1 MEVHGRQEREI
12 GMAQTVAL
20 YSVKGGVGKT
30 ASAVNLAALS
40 AAAGR
45 NVLVW
50 DLDPQSA
57 ASWYLQ
63 TEAGAERPVKKLLKP
78 KGVAASVRPTMHNHL
93 WILPALPGQQAIE
106 HHLADRKDAGYRLA
120 KLIDPL
126 AEQFDEIWIDAPPG
140 LSLLADNVLR
150 AADMVLVPMV
160 PSHLSERTW
169 FQLKGHLRD
178 HGIHPGQLRAFLSMV
193 DRRRTLHRDFAERHR
208 HDMPELLETQIP
220 YASVIEQMGDDQQP
234 SVCREPRHPANR
246 AYRSLWDE
254 IDALFG

>member
-1 MEVHGRQEREI
+1 
-12 GMAQTVAL
+12 MAQTVVL

-45 NVLVW
+45 RTLVW

-63 TEAGAERPVKKLLKP
+63 TEAGAEQPVKKLLKP
-78 KGVAASVRPTMHNHL
+78 KGLAAVVRPTIHNNL
-93 WILPALPGQQAIE
+93 WVLPALPGQQAIE
-106 HHLADRKDAGYRLA
+106 HHLADKKDAGFRLA

-150 AADMVLVPMV
+150 AAHMVLVPMV
-160 PSHLSERTW
+160 PTHLSERTW
-169 FQLKGHLRD
+169 FQLKNHLRERK
-178 HGIHPGQLRAFLSMV
+178 IHPEHLKSFLTLV
-193 DRRRTLHRDFAERHR
+193 DRRRTMHRDFADRHR
-208 HDMPELLETQIP
+208 HDMPELLEAQVP
-220 YASVIEQMGDDQQP
+220 YASVIEQMGDRQQP
-234 SVCREPRHPANR
+234 SVYTEPRHPANR
-246 AYRSLWDE
+246 AYQSLWNE
-254 IDALFG
+254 IDALFA

>member
-1 MEVHGRQEREI
+1 
-12 GMAQTVAL
+12 MAQTVAL

-45 NVLVW
+45 QVLVW

-63 TEAGAERPVKKLLKP
+63 TEAAADRPVKKLLKP
-78 KGVAASVRPTMHNHL
+78 KGLAAAVRPTIHGNL
-93 WILPALPGQQAIE
+93 WVLPAFPGQQAIE
-106 HHLADRKDAGYRLA
+106 HHLADKKDAGYRLA

-126 AEQFDEIWIDAPPG
+126 AEQFEEIWIDAPPG
-140 LSLLADNVLR
+140 LSLLADNILR

-160 PSHLSERTW
+160 PTHLSERTW

-178 HGIHPGQLRAFLSMV
+178 RGIHPEQLCTFLSMV
-193 DRRRTLHRDFAERHR
+193 DRRRTLHREFAERHR

-234 SVCREPRHPANR
+234 SVYREPRHPANR
-246 AYRSLWDE
+246 AYASLWEE
-254 IDALFG
+254 IDGLFA